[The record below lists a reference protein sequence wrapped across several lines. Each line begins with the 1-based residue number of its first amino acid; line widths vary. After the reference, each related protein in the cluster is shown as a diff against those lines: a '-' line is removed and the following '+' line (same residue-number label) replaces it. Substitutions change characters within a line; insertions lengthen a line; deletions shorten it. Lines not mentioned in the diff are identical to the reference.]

1 MCFVLISLSIYIF
14 LFTNALF
21 IWRKY
26 FFTTCSNKRAA
37 FALQMEILQYSTEY
51 TELLDETSNDT
62 SAYGLNNSNSD
73 DAENGKETM
82 VKVQR
87 QISGPSGLLG

>member
-1 MCFVLISLSIYIF
+1 
-14 LFTNALF
+14 
-21 IWRKY
+21 
-26 FFTTCSNKRAA
+26 
-37 FALQMEILQYSTEY
+37 MEILQYSTEY